1 MFGRIFNRNDPAPA
15 STDES
20 TLGRRDTLP
29 ANAPSTWDNV
39 AARGN
44 AAIDKATEIYNRNPK
59 LVGGLA
65 LVAGALLLN
74 RMRRGKGA

>member
-20 TLGRRDTLP
+20 TLGRRDALP
-29 ANAPSTWDNV
+29 ANVPSPWDNV
-39 AARGN
+39 AARGS

-59 LVGGLA
+59 LIGGIA
-65 LVAGALLLN
+65 LVASALLLN
-74 RMRRGKGA
+74 RMRRGRS